1 MIDGNCLKY
10 LTRSFP
16 ECSVDKMDTVNPF
29 DRLYQVNAAQK
40 RPPAVSRFFHE
51 GKTLEPV
58 ACTAGWA
65 ITSEMPAVYFEV
77 QEFQPVLKT
86 GQADEF
92 GIRW

>member
-16 ECSVDKMDTVNPF
+16 ECRVDKMDTVNPF
-29 DRLYQVNAAQK
+29 DCLYQVNSTQK

-51 GKTLEPV
+51 SEAFEPM
-58 ACTAGWA
+58 ACTAGWT

-77 QEFQPVLKT
+77 QKFQPVPET
-86 GQADEF
+86 GQTDEF
-92 GIRW
+92 GI